1 MPTAETIWAEI
12 IQILNRREAI
22 GKRRNEI
29 HSLQPLDPNKPM
41 PVPPQEYWDLLEKD
55 VALTD
60 QLDVLLEQFR
70 KLP

>member
-12 IQILNRREAI
+12 IQILNRRETI

>member
-41 PVPPQEYWDLLEKD
+41 PVPPLEYWDLLEKD
-55 VALTD
+55 VALTE
-60 QLDVLLEQFR
+60 QLDLLLKQHR
-70 KLP
+70 ALP